1 MMCEEK
7 RRAVAV
13 TKMDDEEERFSI
25 NARTMS
31 FYKTLIAI
39 IVGGLAVTGVLFSVS
54 YSVMVN
60 IGERHFQERLAR
72 ALSRTESG
80 SINLA
85 IEREIAIGNLNI
97 ERRLIRIETILL
109 EMREEK

>member
-7 RRAVAV
+7 RQTVVV

-25 NARTMS
+25 NASTMS

-60 IGERHFQERLAR
+60 IGERHFQERLAK
-72 ALSRTESG
+72 ALSRTEAG

-85 IEREIAIGNLNI
+85 IEREIAIGNLSI

-109 EMREEK
+109 EMREDN